1 MHLAKKTKKNS
12 PFRTEGWCFLEL
24 IFTLNRRENYI
35 NTHLST
41 CTLHAL
47 IGMAILR
54 NLTSGSNYNNLS
66 SNQVT
71 AQTETTLFGSVF
83 LKLFLAQLLY
93 TQWSETAPV
102 LVETPWVSVLE
113 VCGYEAAVCFSP
125 EASSARSAS
134 VSCSPAG
141 VSAGLQGSVQTP
153 ARRLCWVSVCSTL
166 ASSPVCGSCCSAR
179 KPRKHPLPSYAV
191 CCGSCQMRLP
201 RVAGISCLE
210 ELGMWQQSHSLAEED
225 WSLQKSQTYIKPV
238 LILSVGNI
246 C

>member
-1 MHLAKKTKKNS
+1 MYTTCINRDGNCKEFNFWFQLQQFVFKSALLA
-12 PFRTEGWCFLEL
+12 LL
-24 IFTLNRRENYI
+24 
-35 NTHLST
+35 
-41 CTLHAL
+41 LH
-47 IGMAILR
+47 
-54 NLTSGSNYNNLS
+54 
-66 SNQVT
+66 
-71 AQTETTLFGSVF
+71 
-83 LKLFLAQLLY
+83 

-102 LVETPWVSVLE
+102 LVEASWVSVLE

-141 VSAGLQGSVQTP
+141 VSAGLQGSAQTP
-153 ARRLCWVSVCSTL
+153 ARRLCWVSVCSTR
-166 ASSPVCGSCCSAR
+166 ASSPVCGSCRSAR

-191 CCGSCQMRLP
+191 CCGFFQMRLP
-201 RVAGISCLE
+201 RIAGISCLE
-210 ELGMWQQSHSLAEED
+210 ELGMWQRSRSLAED